1 VRDER
6 LIDITE
12 DPLSPREQYRA
23 EYLKRPV
30 ERLPR
35 DVTHAFDRLYRL
47 ERQNDELRRALLDH
61 QRDSAKQERSYHWL
75 KIWAWIL
82 AAAVTAEFAAIGG
95 LTSWILDRVMT
106 K

>member
-1 VRDER
+1 MRDKD
-6 LIDITE
+6 LITLAE
-12 DPLSPREQYRA
+12 DPLGPRDAWRA
-23 EYLKRPV
+23 QYLKRPLD
-30 ERLPR
+30 RLPK

-47 ERQNDELRRALLDH
+47 ERQNDELHEAL
-61 QRDSAKQERSYHWL
+61 RKSDSRYHWL

-95 LTSWILDRVMT
+95 LASWLLDRVM

>member
-1 VRDER
+1 VTLQDER
-6 LIDITE
+6 LIPLTE
-12 DPLSPREQYRA
+12 DPLGPRDRWRQ
-23 EYLKRPV
+23 EYLRRPL
-30 ERLPR
+30 ERLPK

-47 ERQNDELRRALLDH
+47 ERQNDELHDALLKS
-61 QRDSAKQERSYHWL
+61 DSRYHWL

-95 LTSWILDRVMT
+95 LTNWILDRVM